1 MDGLVTKGKGLSK
14 HHIIVRY
21 CYVIAPEEANEHS
34 TDTTS
39 TDPNTWSVQVRTSN
53 CWLHIAAFFKINQSL
68 IWLYYLTINYF
79 EVEIFMG
86 QITIISNYLMRQQT

>member
-39 TDPNTWSVQVRTSN
+39 TDPNTWSGQVRTSN

-68 IWLYYLTINYF
+68 HYF